1 MRLYLNDFGSCFNG
15 KPIYVADIP
24 SKKDDSRI
32 KKFQELFTQL
42 NIIKKL
48 DNKLET
54 WHYETLDETS
64 RIAKEIKKRLT

>member
-1 MRLYLNDFGSCFNG
+1 MISEAALTG

-24 SKKDDSRI
+24 AKKNDQRI
-32 KKFQELFTQL
+32 KKFKELFTKL

-54 WHYETLDETS
+54 WYYETLDETS
-64 RIAKEIKKRLT
+64 RIANKIKKQLL